1 MEAAKKPAGIAFRCD
16 FEGKI
21 EQIIYDELGLA
32 AEFSPGQSLTTLVDR
47 ASFQKTLSFL
57 LELRTQ
63 GAAFDWELNVS
74 VAGQLATLHFGGGLI
89 DEKLLIIVAKSRN
102 GVLQMYEDI
111 MRISNEQVNAL
122 RAVTKEQ
129 VALTR
134 SQTERDHTL
143 YNEISRLNNELVTLQ
158 RELAK
163 KNAEQEALNR
173 ELQRLNELK
182 NTFLGMAA
190 HDLRG
195 PLANIKM
202 AAGFLL
208 DSTDS
213 HLPEDYRQLLDD
225 IASQSRYMLVLVA
238 DLLDVTQIE
247 TGKLE
252 LNRIPVEV
260 ADFLAQAVQRQA
272 QIATTKGTGVVLRP
286 VPAGRMWADPFRLRQ
301 VIDNLISNAV
311 KFSPPGSTVSV
322 SADPAP
328 GHWRINVADEGPS
341 ITEED
346 RQYLF
351 QDFARLSAR
360 PTGGEASTGLG
371 LAISRRVVE
380 AHGGQIGVDTEPG
393 QGSNFWFTV
402 PHSQVA

>member
-1 MEAAKKPAGIAFRCD
+1 MEVAERPAGTALRCD

-21 EQIIYDELGLA
+21 EQFIYDELGLA
-32 AEFSPGQSLTTLVDR
+32 AEFSPGQSLTMLVDR

-63 GAAFDWELNVS
+63 GVAFDWELNVS
-74 VAGQLATLHFGGGLI
+74 LAGRVTTLHFGGGVT
-89 DEKLLIIVAKSRN
+89 EGKLLIFAAKSRN

-129 VALTR
+129 VEQTR
-134 SQTERDHTL
+134 IQTERDHAL

-173 ELQRLNELK
+173 ELQHLNELK

-195 PLANIKM
+195 PLANIKL

-208 DSTDS
+208 ESTDFQ
-213 HLPEDYRQLLDD
+213 LNADYRQLLED
-225 IASQSRYMLVLVA
+225 IVSQARYMLVLVA

-252 LNRIPVEV
+252 LKCTSVDV
-260 ADFLAQAVQRQA
+260 ADFLTEAVQRQA
-272 QIATTKGTGVVLRP
+272 QIATAKGTNVLLRP
-286 VPAGRMWADPFRLRQ
+286 VPAGQMWADPIRLRQ
-301 VIDNLISNAV
+301 VIDSLISNAV
-311 KFSPPGSTVSV
+311 KFSPPGSTVLV
-322 SADPAP
+322 SADHTPR
-328 GHWRINVADEGPS
+328 HWRLNVEDEGPG
-341 ITEED
+341 ITHED

-380 AHGGQIGVDTEPG
+380 AHGGQIGVDTVPG
-393 QGSNFWFTV
+393 QGSNFWFTL
-402 PHSQVA
+402 PHYPME

>member
-1 MEAAKKPAGIAFRCD
+1 MEAAEKPAGIALQCD

-21 EQIIYDELGLA
+21 EQIIYDELGFS
-32 AEFSPGQSLTTLVDR
+32 AEFSSGQSLTTLVDR

-57 LELRTQ
+57 LELRTK
-63 GAAFDWELNVS
+63 GAAFDWELNIYLG
-74 VAGQLATLHFGGGLI
+74 GQVTTLHFGGGVT
-89 DEKLLIIVAKSRN
+89 DGKLLIIAAKSRN

-111 MRISNEQVNAL
+111 MRISNEQINTL
-122 RAVTKEQ
+122 RAITKDQ
-129 VALTR
+129 VELTR
-134 SQTERDHTL
+134 VQTERDHAL

-202 AAGFLL
+202 AAGFLM
-208 DSTDS
+208 DS
-213 HLPEDYRQLLDD
+213 PEFEQKEDFRQLLDD
-225 IASQSRYMLVLVA
+225 IASQSRYMLILVA

-252 LNRIPVEV
+252 LKQMPVDV
-260 ADFLAQAVQRQA
+260 ADFLAEAVQRQA
-272 QIATTKGTGVVLRP
+272 QIASAKGTEVILQP
-286 VPAGRMWADPFRLRQ
+286 VPAGQMRADPIRLRQ

-311 KFSPPGSTVSV
+311 KFSPPASTVSA
-322 SADPAP
+322 SADRTPH
-328 GHWRINVADEGPS
+328 HWRINVEDEGPG

-346 RQYLF
+346 RLYLF

-360 PTGGEASTGLG
+360 PTGGETSTGLG

-393 QGSNFWFTV
+393 QGSNFWFTM
-402 PHSQVA
+402 PHPPKA

>member
-1 MEAAKKPAGIAFRCD
+1 MKVADRPAGVALTCD

-21 EQIIYDELGLA
+21 EQIIYDELGLT
-32 AEFSPGQSLTTLVDR
+32 AEFSPRQSLTMLVDR

-57 LELRTQ
+57 LELRTH
-63 GAAFDWELNVS
+63 GVAFDWELNVS
-74 VAGQLATLHFGGGLI
+74 LAGQVTTLHFGGGVT
-89 DEKLLIIVAKSRN
+89 DTKLLIIAAKSRN
-102 GVLQMYEDI
+102 VVLQMYEDI
-111 MRISNEQVNAL
+111 MRISNEQVNA
-122 RAVTKEQ
+122 RRTVTREQ
-129 VALTR
+129 VELTR
-134 SQTERDHTL
+134 IQTERDHAL

-195 PLANIKM
+195 PLANIKL

-208 DSTDS
+208 ESTDFQ
-213 HLPEDYRQLLDD
+213 LTADYRQLLAD
-225 IASQSRYMLVLVA
+225 IVSQARYMLVLVA

-252 LNRIPVEV
+252 LERTSVDV
-260 ADFLAQAVQRQA
+260 ADFLTEAVQRQA
-272 QIATTKGTGVVLRP
+272 QIATAKGTNVLLQP
-286 VPAGRMWADPFRLRQ
+286 VPAGHMWADPIRLRQ

-322 SADPAP
+322 SADHAP
-328 GHWRINVADEGPS
+328 HHWRINVEDEGLGIIP
-341 ITEED
+341 ED

-393 QGSNFWFTV
+393 QGSNFWFAL
-402 PHSQVA
+402 PHYPVE

>member
-1 MEAAKKPAGIAFRCD
+1 
-16 FEGKI
+16 
-21 EQIIYDELGLA
+21 
-32 AEFSPGQSLTTLVDR
+32 
-47 ASFQKTLSFL
+47 
-57 LELRTQ
+57 
-63 GAAFDWELNVS
+63 
-74 VAGQLATLHFGGGLI
+74 
-89 DEKLLIIVAKSRN
+89 
-102 GVLQMYEDI
+102 MYEDI

-129 VALTR
+129 VEQTR
-134 SQTERDHTL
+134 IQTERDHAL

-195 PLANIKM
+195 PLANIKL

-208 DSTDS
+208 ESTDFQ
-213 HLPEDYRQLLDD
+213 LNADYRQLLED
-225 IASQSRYMLVLVA
+225 IVSQARYMLVLVA

-252 LNRIPVEV
+252 LKCTSVDV
-260 ADFLAQAVQRQA
+260 ADFLTEAVQRQA
-272 QIATTKGTGVVLRP
+272 QIATAKGTNVLLRP
-286 VPAGRMWADPFRLRQ
+286 VPAGQMWADPIRLRQ
-301 VIDNLISNAV
+301 VIDSLISNAV
-311 KFSPPGSTVSV
+311 KFSPPGSTVLV
-322 SADPAP
+322 SADHTPR
-328 GHWRINVADEGPS
+328 HWRLNVEDEGPG
-341 ITEED
+341 ITQED

-380 AHGGQIGVDTEPG
+380 AHGGQIGVDTIPG
-393 QGSNFWFTV
+393 QGSNFWFTL
-402 PHSQVA
+402 PHYPVE